1 VSETRVGGSAPA
13 APTVLRMVLGKRLR
27 QLREQAGV
35 SFDEAARAIE
45 VTALTVRRMEKAEV
59 GLRIPYVKE
68 LLRTYGVSDTEIE
81 DFLSLAREANQPGWW
96 HKFRDVLPEWF
107 SAYVSLESE
116 AQVIRLY
123 EPQYVPGL
131 LQTHDY
137 AAALLRVGFPN
148 VSPED
153 VDRRVA
159 LRLRRQDLLVKPEAP
174 AIWAILDETVLRRPV
189 GGSEVMRA
197 QIDRLVEATE
207 RPKIRIQIMRFAA
220 GPHPGA
226 YGPFHYFRFGFSE
239 LPDIVYTEGLAGA
252 QYVDQPAEVVT
263 YLEVLDRMS
272 VQAEPVARTR
282 DILAALRKE
291 L

>member
-1 VSETRVGGSAPA
+1 MSETRVGGSAPA

-68 LLRTYGVSDTEIE
+68 LLRTYGVSGNEIE

-116 AQVIRLY
+116 AAVIRLY

-137 AAALLRVGFPN
+137 AAALIRVGFPN
-148 VSPED
+148 ASAEEVERH
-153 VDRRVA
+153 VT

-174 AIWAILDETVLRRPV
+174 AIWAILDETVLRRAV
-189 GGSEVMRA
+189 GGPAVMRA
-197 QIDRLVEATE
+197 QIDRLAEATE
-207 RPKIRIQIMRFAA
+207 RPKVRIQIMRFAA

-252 QYVDQPAEVVT
+252 QYVDQPADVVT

-282 DILAALRKE
+282 DILAELRKE